1 MFYWPVIALAQAS
14 ILFLYRRL
22 FLTTHFRFTSLA
34 LIAVVAAWGIV
45 ASIIEIFYPGHPIN
59 YYFGDSI
66 GTTFNVTYLTFWRML
81 ENFRYRS
88 AADFDSVAMSIIE
101 LVVNILILTLPIS
114 EILKLQLSRRKKFGL
129 SVVFLLGGFV
139 IITGIVRIA
148 TLYIP
153 TAADSKLAPLLSV
166 GFH

>member
-1 MFYWPVIALAQAS
+1 
-14 ILFLYRRL
+14 
-22 FLTTHFRFTSLA
+22 
-34 LIAVVAAWGIV
+34 
-45 ASIIEIFYPGHPIN
+45 
-59 YYFGDSI
+59 
-66 GTTFNVTYLTFWRML
+66 
-81 ENFRYRS
+81 
-88 AADFDSVAMSIIE
+88 MSIIE
-101 LVVNILILTLPIS
+101 LIVNISILTLPIS

-153 TAADSKLAPLLSV
+153 TAADSKLASMLPI